1 MSTPLPLPLPNHAA
15 ISDAL
20 RLYQELLPACF
31 LEELYREAEVRQNNC
46 VYTSQVVMW
55 LCITQRLHG
64 GASLQAA
71 VFELLRGLPASFWP
85 KPCKRVQ
92 NWLQHDKPVSSNP
105 GAYNQARQQLSLTVV
120 EQSCD
125 RVFNELTAR
134 LAGVVPALDR
144 RAFFFDGTSVR
155 LAHSEELC
163 KAYPPG
169 SNQHGEAHWPL
180 LRVLV
185 AHDLETGLAMQ
196 PEWGPMHGPD
206 AVSEQQLL
214 EKALDHLP
222 SGSVVVGD
230 ANFGVFS
237 VAYVS
242 AERGHPVLLRLTT
255 ARAQRLAGGPLE
267 DGTNRL
273 LVWKPSRE
281 DRRSHPHLPA
291 DACVRGRLIV
301 RRVQPYNGA
310 APFLLA
316 LFTTLEIEVD
326 EIVNLYGHR
335 WYIETDL
342 RSLKSTLNLDQLSCT
357 TADMVAKEIDLGI
370 AAYNLVRA
378 VTCLAAERSGIR
390 PREYSFTRV
399 RGAIEAFVP
408 LIANAK
414 TEQEARKYFDLLMY
428 CVGQAKLPKRRKKRS
443 AYPRAV
449 WNKGASFPNRQ
460 G

>member
-55 LCITQRLHG
+55 LCITQRLHR
-64 GASLQAA
+64 GASLQTA

-214 EKALDHLP
+214 
-222 SGSVVVGD
+222 
-230 ANFGVFS
+230 
-237 VAYVS
+237 
-242 AERGHPVLLRLTT
+242 
-255 ARAQRLAGGPLE
+255 
-267 DGTNRL
+267 
-273 LVWKPSRE
+273 
-281 DRRSHPHLPA
+281 
-291 DACVRGRLIV
+291 
-301 RRVQPYNGA
+301 
-310 APFLLA
+310 
-316 LFTTLEIEVD
+316 
-326 EIVNLYGHR
+326 
-335 WYIETDL
+335 
-342 RSLKSTLNLDQLSCT
+342 
-357 TADMVAKEIDLGI
+357 
-370 AAYNLVRA
+370 
-378 VTCLAAERSGIR
+378 
-390 PREYSFTRV
+390 
-399 RGAIEAFVP
+399 
-408 LIANAK
+408 
-414 TEQEARKYFDLLMY
+414 
-428 CVGQAKLPKRRKKRS
+428 
-443 AYPRAV
+443 
-449 WNKGASFPNRQ
+449 
-460 G
+460 

>member
-1 MSTPLPLPLPNHAA
+1 MSTSLPLPSPAP

-20 RLYQELLPACF
+20 RLYQELLPASF
-31 LEELYREAEVRQNNC
+31 LEGLHREAELRQNNC

-64 GASLQAA
+64 GASLQNA

-92 NWLQHDKPVSSNP
+92 DWLQHNKPVSSNP
-105 GAYNQARQQLSLTVV
+105 GAYNQARQQLALTVV

-125 RVFNELTAR
+125 HVFNELTAR

-144 RAFFFDGTSVR
+144 RAFFFDGTTVR

-185 AHDLETGLAMQ
+185 AHDLETGLAMR
-196 PEWGPMHGPD
+196 PEWGAMHGSD

-214 EKALDHLP
+214 EAALERLP

-230 ANFGVFS
+230 SNFGVFS
-237 VAYVS
+237 VAHV
-242 AERGHPVLLRLTT
+242 AVERGHPVLLRLTA

-267 DGTNRL
+267 DGTDRP

-281 DRRSHPHLPA
+281 DRRRHPYLPA

-301 RRVQPYNGA
+301 RKVQPDNGA

-326 EIVNLYGHR
+326 EIVNLYGQR

-357 TADMVAKEIDLGI
+357 TADIVAKEIDLGI

-378 VTCLAAERSGIR
+378 VTCLAAERSGIP

-399 RGAIEAFVP
+399 RGAVEAFVP

-428 CVGQAKLPKRRKKRS
+428 CVGQAKLPTRRKKRS